1 MTRFW
6 HYAVYLGIFV
16 ALGTLVSRVT
26 SYTIEID
33 IFPEN
38 WTLSGLV
45 FYIGGMGMTYSLATM
60 AKLNFKNWCK
70 VVWYSTLFM
79 VVISGI
85 MAGLTSLLIVTSPLG
100 LTSHGIYGIVIAY
113 VLFVVATI
121 LYGFFNMV
129 IGYFVA
135 KNQINHN

>member
-1 MTRFW
+1 
-6 HYAVYLGIFV
+6 
-16 ALGTLVSRVT
+16 
-26 SYTIEID
+26 
-33 IFPEN
+33 
-38 WTLSGLV
+38 
-45 FYIGGMGMTYSLATM
+45 
-60 AKLNFKNWCK
+60 
-70 VVWYSTLFM
+70 
-79 VVISGI
+79 